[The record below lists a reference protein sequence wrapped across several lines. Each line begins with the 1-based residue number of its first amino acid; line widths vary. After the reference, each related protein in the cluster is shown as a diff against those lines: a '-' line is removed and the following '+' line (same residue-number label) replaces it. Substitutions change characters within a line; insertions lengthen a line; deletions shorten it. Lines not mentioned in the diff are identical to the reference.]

1 MTQSSTIFSPAPT
14 RNPGKP
20 TPASSKTFDART
32 IWISDIHLGYRDC
45 KADYLL
51 SFLEQV
57 ECDTL
62 YLVGDVIDLW
72 ALKKRFCWPTRHY
85 QVMLKLYELADRGVR
100 VIYVPGNHDEP
111 IRRFSGQLFGPI
123 EVALEHE
130 YTGVDGKRWLI
141 MHGDAMDAYIN
152 LSWVT
157 RFCGDLGYNLLLF
170 INRWANRARKLVG
183 RPYFSL
189 AGLIKSNIKG
199 ARSAIETYQ
208 NEAMDEARR
217 RGFDGVICGHIH
229 CAAMFEADGI
239 SYANTG
245 DWVESCTALIEDR
258 KGEMRLLHYSDQVQW
273 QETATDVE
281 VAAQAA

>member
-1 MTQSSTIFSPAPT
+1 MTQSSKLFSPAPK
-14 RNPGKP
+14 RNSGKP
-20 TPASSKTFDART
+20 PSSKTFDART

-51 SFLEQV
+51 EFLEQID
-57 ECDTL
+57 CDTL

-72 ALKKRFCWPTRHY
+72 ALKRRFCWPARHY

-111 IRRFSGQLFGPI
+111 IRHFSGQLFGSI

-130 YTGVDGKRWLI
+130 YTGVDGRRWLI

-152 LSWVT
+152 LGWVT

-170 INRWANRARKLVG
+170 INRWSNRARKLMG

-189 AGLIKSNIKG
+189 AGLIKTNIKG

-245 DWVESCTALIEDR
+245 DWVESCTALLEDHQ
-258 KGEMRLLHYSDQVQW
+258 GEMRLLHYSDQVQW
-273 QETATDVE
+273 HESATEAE